1 MTNVDLVRLAG
12 SRGRISDAPTV
23 DLVTA
28 EVIRGGMETVCFEMA
43 EYVSRTATTP
53 ILNQSNERN
62 ATVLDARG
70 RLAAL
75 SVGIPQFMLTS
86 TLPVRFALEF
96 LGVDEF
102 REGDVFVANDPYHGG
117 GHLPDYNVFAPVF
130 ATDPAAP
137 GGRRMVLI
145 ASIQCHHGDT
155 GGGVPGGYNITATDI
170 WGEGVRWPVVKVLD
184 RGIERRDV
192 LYALQANNR
201 IPSYIG
207 DLRAQIGSAQL
218 GAQRLGDLIE
228 RYGVDSIEESV
239 DYMIDYAAR
248 RFREEVAQWPDGEYE
263 ADSYVDHDP
272 LGNPDIH
279 LHVKVSVAG
288 DELTIDFTGTDTRD
302 ELQSWS
308 TFGNTRGYTVGQI
321 AAMMDP
327 EIPKNEGFFEQ
338 IKLVVPKGCLLNPE
352 PGKPVSAGTHH
363 PGADVGE
370 VIAKAMQF
378 VLPDRAVPQTYKTG
392 IPTIIVGVDPRTG
405 ASFTDHSAEVYS
417 GWCNAS
423 KGMDAWG
430 ALNASFG
437 NLWKATAEIN
447 ESLYP
452 HVQWSRD
459 YRTDGGG
466 AGEWRG
472 ICGSHYEKEVC
483 VDAKVYTYVVG
494 MKYPMP
500 GICGGRDGSPNEMIL
515 RYGSDDEF
523 PVKHTAEWIPIHAG
537 ERIMFDYGGG
547 GGWGDPLVRD
557 PGAVL
562 DDVIDEY
569 VSVEGAARD
578 YGVIL
583 DGSLEELTL
592 EIDEVGTHALREQMR
607 AERTR
612 AERA

>member
-12 SRGRISDAPTV
+12 SRGRLSDAPTV

-86 TLPVRFALEF
+86 TLPVRFALDF
-96 LGVDEF
+96 FGADEF
-102 REGDVFVANDPYHGG
+102 HEGDVFVANDPYHGG

-130 ATDPAAP
+130 ASDQEA
-137 GGRRMVLI
+137 GGTRRMVLI

-184 RGIERRDV
+184 RGVERRDV

-218 GAQRLGDLIE
+218 GAERLGELID
-228 RYGVDSIEESV
+228 RYGVGAIEDSV

-248 RFREEVAQWPDGEYE
+248 RFREEVAHWPDGEYE

-288 DELTIDFTGTDTRD
+288 DELTIDFTGTDTRA

-370 VIAKAMQF
+370 VIAKAMQH
-378 VLPDRAVPQTYKTG
+378 VLPERAVPQTYKTG
-392 IPTIIVGVDPRTG
+392 IPTIIVGADPRTG
-405 ASFTDHSAEVYS
+405 ATFTDHSAEVYS

-466 AGEWRG
+466 PGQWRG
-472 ICGSHYEKEVC
+472 ICGSHYEKEVL

-500 GICGGRDGSPNEMIL
+500 GICGGGDGSPNEMII

-523 PVKHTAEWIPIHAG
+523 KVQHTADWVPIHAG
-537 ERIMFDYGGG
+537 ERIMYDYGGG
-547 GGWGDPLVRD
+547 GGWGDPLERD
-557 PGAVL
+557 PQAVL

-569 VSVEGAARD
+569 VSIEGASRD
-578 YGVIL
+578 YGVVL
-583 DGSLEELTL
+583 TGSLDELTL
-592 EIDEVGTHALREQMR
+592 EVDEVGTHARREQMR
-607 AERTR
+607 AER
-612 AERA
+612 A